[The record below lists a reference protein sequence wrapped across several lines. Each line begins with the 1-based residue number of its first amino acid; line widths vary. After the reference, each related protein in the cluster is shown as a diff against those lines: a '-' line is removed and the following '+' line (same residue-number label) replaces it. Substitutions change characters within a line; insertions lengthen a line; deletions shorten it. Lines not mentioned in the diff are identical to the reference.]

1 MIKLRTVIEIAGF
14 PKEHI
19 EETMQRIVAN
29 LKQDKDVVVL
39 NAVVSETTQVK
50 TMWSVFSELELEFNT
65 PAQMLN
71 FCFDYTPSYV
81 EVFEPVHLEIAAND
95 FSSFIND
102 LLGRLHQ
109 HNVVM
114 TNLNAENIILKKKL
128 GPENKENT
136 PQKEDLTKKLPK
148 TSKKSKN

>member
-19 EETMQRIVAN
+19 EETMQKIVSN

-39 NAVVSETTQVK
+39 SAVIADTTQIK

-65 PAQMLN
+65 TTQMLN
-71 FCFDYTPSYV
+71 FCFDYTPSYI
-81 EVFEPVHLEIAAND
+81 EIFEPTKLEITAND

-109 HNVVM
+109 YNVVM

-128 GPENKENT
+128 GPENKEET
-136 PQKEDLTKKLPK
+136 PNEEETKKSSKKL
-148 TSKKSKN
+148 KKSKN